1 MAYYAQI
8 SSIWGDVLANIY
20 RSTQQSVERYSADH
34 EAFHITTH
42 QRLLAWKASL
52 PAYLSYSKFNTNTSI
67 SNGYVGTFIS
77 LHTIYH
83 ATIMKLSRDIRHT
96 TLSTTSITRAMREAT
111 QHALQL
117 LEMMQ
122 TLSNADRPKGL
133 TSTPSHFHQRQLKI
147 PFSTPFAGYAI
158 LIAVD
163 ILSAGGSLD
172 PASLTK
178 TFTIMNGGLKVV
190 EELSQFWAS
199 ARAQRKAIR
208 RRVEKLAESATADE
222 ASCKA
227 VWIARNPMDKT
238 FGRDQDVFYNDTV
251 QQSTGRTRF
260 LANLGLEAQD
270 DEILMVG
277 GENRPGGWW
286 E

>member
-1 MAYYAQI
+1 M
-8 SSIWGDVLANIY
+8 
-20 RSTQQSVERYSADH
+20 
-34 EAFHITTH
+34 
-42 QRLLAWKASL
+42 
-52 PAYLSYSKFNTNTSI
+52 
-67 SNGYVGTFIS
+67 
-77 LHTIYH
+77 
-83 ATIMKLSRDIRHT
+83 
-96 TLSTTSITRAMREAT
+96 
-111 QHALQL
+111 
-117 LEMMQ
+117 
-122 TLSNADRPKGL
+122 
-133 TSTPSHFHQRQLKI
+133 
-147 PFSTPFAGYAI
+147 
-158 LIAVD
+158 
-163 ILSAGGSLD
+163 
-172 PASLTK
+172 
-178 TFTIMNGGLKVV
+178 